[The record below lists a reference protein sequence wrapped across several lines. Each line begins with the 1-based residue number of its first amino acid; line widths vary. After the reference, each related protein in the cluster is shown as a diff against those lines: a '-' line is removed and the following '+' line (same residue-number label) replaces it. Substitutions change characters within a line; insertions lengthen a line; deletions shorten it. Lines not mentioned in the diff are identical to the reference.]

1 MAAVTLGN
9 GSQHSDSQN
18 VTVDSETRISHTNE
32 SIANEKEKYTV
43 TEVGV
48 TQAEK
53 AAGDDDFPDG
63 GLRAWLI
70 VCGVSDLA
78 SIL

>member
-1 MAAVTLGN
+1 MAAVTVGN
-9 GSQHSDSQN
+9 ASLHSDSQN
-18 VTVDSETRISHTNE
+18 ATVDSETRISHTNE
-32 SIANEKEKYTV
+32 SITNEKEKYTV
-43 TEVGV
+43 AEVGV
-48 TQAEK
+48 TEVDK

-70 VCGVSDLA
+70 VVGVSDRA